1 MLTSSN
7 TCHIKIDIISI
18 SHYICLDIRI
28 KDPKNL
34 TDQGNSF
41 VSYRWLTWIMICRIL
56 DISRYRSIS
65 CITHITLFQNLWQ
78 ISFAFA
84 SWNKLLI
91 KLTLAKS
98 QARQIWNLYTIKLAN
113 SFCKWVLRGWK
124 CMDCLN
130 PYICLGLKFLGS
142 HGSTDLVA
150 SSK

>member
-1 MLTSSN
+1 MQNKRTLTSYLKFCKIPKEDQSSKIWPFYQVLTSSN

-28 KDPKNL
+28 KDPNNL

-56 DISRYRSIS
+56 DISRYHSIS

-91 KLTLAKS
+91 KLTLANK
-98 QARQIWNLYTIKLAN
+98 
-113 SFCKWVLRGWK
+113 
-124 CMDCLN
+124 
-130 PYICLGLKFLGS
+130 
-142 HGSTDLVA
+142 
-150 SSK
+150 SSKTNLKPIHNQIGQQLL